1 MPSLSSLEGVAKA
14 FAAFAIAC
22 ALIGRADIPLRVI
35 AQLRA
40 KALKETTASWGCPSV
55 FHGQNACNSY
65 DPKRYRNNKEGNY
78 R

>member
-14 FAAFAIAC
+14 FAAFAMAC
-22 ALIGRADIPLRVI
+22 ALIGRADIPLKVI

-40 KALKETTASWGCPSV
+40 KALNGTTASWGCPSV

-65 DPKRYRNNKEGNY
+65 DPRHYRSEK
-78 R
+78 